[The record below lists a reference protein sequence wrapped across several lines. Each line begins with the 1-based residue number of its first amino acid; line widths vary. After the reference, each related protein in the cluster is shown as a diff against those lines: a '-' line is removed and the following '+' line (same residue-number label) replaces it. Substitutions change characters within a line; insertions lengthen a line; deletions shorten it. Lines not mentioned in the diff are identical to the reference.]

1 MAKPPARIPAEVR
14 DIAEAIAS
22 GQVKNAKME
31 WHDDGS
37 VSFSADSS
45 DGTARITMRK
55 TEFAGVTEESKI
67 DISKPASKEER
78 LERVRILRQKG
89 KTQTEIAHYTMT
101 SQKTVSNDVR
111 ELQEKGLI

>member
-1 MAKPPARIPAEVR
+1 MAKPPAKIPAEVR

-22 GQVKNAKME
+22 GRVKNAKMA

-37 VSFSADSS
+37 VSFSADSP
-45 DGTARITMRK
+45 DGTARITMSK
-55 TEFAGVTEESKI
+55 TEFAGVTHESKI
-67 DISKPASKEER
+67 DITRPTSKEER
-78 LERVRILRQKG
+78 LERVRVLKLQG

-111 ELQEKGLI
+111 ELQEKGLL